1 MRSRRRS
8 SCCLRARAWTTRAS
22 TASATRW
29 RRLRADMDFAPA
41 IECVLLRPGRE
52 QALARFFADLMTV
65 GDDAFFH
72 PHAGDVASLRVIAD
86 APGKDLYL
94 IFVEGDD
101 VRAYGL
107 LRGWNEGYAMP
118 SLGVAVHPEARA
130 HGLGRLVMD
139 YLEAMA
145 RHRGAPAIRLRV
157 HKDNARAI
165 SLYERRGYAMQIDTS
180 DARLLVGMKPL
191 EHAR

>member
-1 MRSRRRS
+1 M
-8 SCCLRARAWTTRAS
+8 ATVPAS
-22 TASATRW
+22 VPA
-29 RRLRADMDFAPA
+29 A

-52 QALARFFADLMTV
+52 QALARFFADLAAA

-72 PHAGDVASLRVIAD
+72 PHAGDVDALRAIAEQ
-86 APGKDLYL
+86 PGRDLYVV
-94 IFVEGDD
+94 FVEGDA

-107 LRGWNEGYAMP
+107 LRGWNEGYAIP
-118 SLGVAVHPEARA
+118 SLGIAVHPDARA
-130 HGLGRLVMD
+130 GGLGRLMME

-165 SLYERRGYAMQIDTS
+165 AMYERRGYAMQADAG
-180 DARLLVGMKPL
+180 DARLLVGVKSFGG
-191 EHAR
+191 AA